1 MSEDFEYKP
10 RGLVYIQSYIFF
22 FLCCKKRKKS
32 GSCDIVNRRDE
43 FHFWVNYPF
52 KAEFT
57 SPSTQLLGPNLSLIP
72 CQRSHLTLY
81 TGVRPMIQLGH
92 NTSLIAQVSLHSP
105 DQLSKVEF
113 FAKYNVKRT
122 LVQNQKLNLKIF
134 WSLGLMALCPLT
146 CEIRVQITFFIFFNL
161 HLLLCFGRFFYT
173 AFKM

>member
-1 MSEDFEYKP
+1 MRVCKEKCRRILNINQENWFIFNP
-10 RGLVYIQSYIFF
+10 IFF

-32 GSCDIVNRRDE
+32 GSCDIVNRRGE

-57 SPSTQLLGPNLSLIP
+57 SPSSQLLGPNLSLIP

-105 DQLSKVEF
+105 DQLSKWSF
-113 FAKYNVKRT
+113 
-122 LVQNQKLNLKIF
+122 LQNTMSNGLWSKIK
-134 WSLGLMALCPLT
+134 S
-146 CEIRVQITFFIFFNL
+146 
-161 HLLLCFGRFFYT
+161 
-173 AFKM
+173 